1 VVDSAH
7 SGPAPVPAV
16 VCADEQEII
25 AVDTDRWR
33 DLAVAVLQA
42 EGRHGEL
49 TVTFVDRT
57 EMAELNGEH
66 MGEDGATDVLSFPL
80 DADDTG
86 GSTGMLPVLLGD
98 VVICPQVAQEHAPR
112 HAGSLDDE
120 LALLVVHGIL
130 HVLGHDHRGDADTRA
145 MRSRELEL
153 LEAFHWGAPAPETF
167 SLEHLDD

>member
-1 VVDSAH
+1 VAE
-7 SGPAPVPAV
+7 PAGTGPVPVPVV
-16 VCADEQEII
+16 VCADEQEVV

-33 DLAVAVLQA
+33 DLAVAVLRA
-42 EGRHGEL
+42 ECRHGEL

-66 MGEDGATDVLSFPL
+66 MGEDGPTDVLSFPL

-86 GSTGMLPVLLGD
+86 GSTGMVPVLLGD
-98 VVICPQVAQEHAPR
+98 VVICPQVAQERAPR

-130 HVLGHDHRGDADTRA
+130 HVLGHDHRADNDTRV
-145 MRSRELEL
+145 MRARELEL
-153 LEAFHWGAPAPETF
+153 LEALHWGAPAPESF

>member
-1 VVDSAH
+1 
-7 SGPAPVPAV
+7 V
-16 VCADEQEII
+16 VCADEQDVVS
-25 AVDTDRWR
+25 VDIDRWR
-33 DLAVAVLQA
+33 DLAVAVLRA

-57 EMAELNGEH
+57 EMAELNAEH
-66 MGEDGATDVLSFPL
+66 MGEEGPTDVLSFPL

-86 GSTGMLPVLLGD
+86 GSDTGRAAGSLPVLLGD
-98 VVICPQVAQEHAPR
+98 VVICPHVAQEHAPH

-130 HVLGHDHRGDADTRA
+130 HVLGHDHRADDDTRA

-153 LEAFHWGAPAPETF
+153 LEALHWGARAPESF
-167 SLEHLDD
+167 SLEHLDG